1 MQDLLKDHPSLCL
14 GLNVL
19 LPPEYQ
25 LTIPPEASEEFHKV
39 VGRSVPVPPK
49 VVGRSLPR
57 PEPTIDDATS
67 YLIAVKEAFHD
78 EPAKYGEMLK
88 LLKDFKARRYVLV
101 LFSMLCL
108 IFSVYRTNTLCELI
122 LMLLSLF
129 VESMPLVSLL
139 GWRNS

>member
-1 MQDLLKDHPSLCL
+1 MATFSARMQDLLKDHPSLCL
-14 GLNVL
+14 GLNVML
-19 LPPEYQ
+19 APEYQ
-25 LTIPPEASEEFHKV
+25 RAIPPEASEEFHKV
-39 VGRSVPVPPK
+39 VGRSV
-49 VVGRSLPR
+49 PR

-78 EPAKYGEMLK
+78 EPAKYEEMLK
-88 LLKDFKARRYVLV
+88 LLNDFKARRYVLV

-108 IFSVYRTNTLCELI
+108 IFSVYRTNTLCKLI